1 MLIWANYC
9 NTSSKQWFT
18 PQNAKNWCSYTI
30 YIHICMYSTFI
41 SIIVVHI
48 AHGRLFGLMSCSYD
62 IIYRITIIVY
72 TCTYNLLCSS
82 CIKRVYMHSLFQLKL
97 LQRRHQVAIP
107 IANQATFVRKNQQ
120 HLLKNSDISV
130 AMLER
135 IFNVRFIHVVSFC
148 YYVVTYLFHR
158 YVCILIGI

>member
-1 MLIWANYC
+1 
-9 NTSSKQWFT
+9 
-18 PQNAKNWCSYTI
+18 
-30 YIHICMYSTFI
+30 
-41 SIIVVHI
+41 
-48 AHGRLFGLMSCSYD
+48 
-62 IIYRITIIVY
+62 
-72 TCTYNLLCSS
+72 
-82 CIKRVYMHSLFQLKL
+82 MHSLFQLKF

-107 IANQATFVRKNQQ
+107 IANQATFVHKNQQ